1 MSRKRAD
8 AFLDSDSEEGSDID
22 KDLDEELKLLV
33 KKNTQNVSKSSDSD
47 SSSGSDAEWSAN
59 GKGKRKKK
67 TISQQNKKSKKSND
81 SNAANS
87 EPEEG
92 EVSDSESD
100 GDKSEE
106 EFDDGLDE
114 NLIRDEEDRK
124 RLEQM
129 TEKEREQELYNRIEK
144 REALKTRF
152 AIEKKLR
159 EAKKKDKNNKS
170 KSSSSSNSSKPSA
183 SQRSFDRKK
192 NIEESKKDSRKAS
205 ALQDLKSRREEKK
218 KMADLQLLQKEQE
231 EKENEAKKKMKSA
244 VDIYSDDEDDDRKIS
259 PVVEAEKSSR
269 VLKSSSSSS
278 SSSSASMS
286 SSSSSSSSSDEDDAA
301 DDESTAEIKR
311 KKAQLISSKEEL
323 NQIRLSR
330 HKLEKW
336 CHMPF
341 FSKTVVG
348 CFVKIGIGS
357 NDGRPVYRVA
367 QVMEVL
373 ETAKVYQL
381 GNTRT
386 NKGLRLRHGSS
397 DRVYRLEFVSNTDF
411 SDSEFNKWVST
422 MAEEGCNLPSVYD
435 VEQKVRD
442 MKDAIDYRFNE
453 EDVNMIIAEKQKFK
467 KNPHNYAMKK
477 TQLLK
482 LHEDALLSGDAEK
495 AREFK
500 SQLDALEERAIEL
513 DKKRSNN
520 ISSISYINQRNR
532 MRNLEEAVEATRR
545 EAAEMRDAKADP
557 FTRRQC
563 RPTLVTKSK
572 DPEIDKQIKARLLE
586 KFNSEQGGGSSGT
599 EQSQE
604 RGTDRPDGSSN
615 CQTAPNDH
623 NVGDLFSVHNF
634 DVVIDINLQDNVPL
648 APTAKFEEIA
658 RQASA
663 TRRSLNLDDYKR
675 KRGLI

>member
-1 MSRKRAD
+1 
-8 AFLDSDSEEGSDID
+8 
-22 KDLDEELKLLV
+22 
-33 KKNTQNVSKSSDSD
+33 
-47 SSSGSDAEWSAN
+47 
-59 GKGKRKKK
+59 
-67 TISQQNKKSKKSND
+67 
-81 SNAANS
+81 
-87 EPEEG
+87 
-92 EVSDSESD
+92 
-100 GDKSEE
+100 
-106 EFDDGLDE
+106 
-114 NLIRDEEDRK
+114 
-124 RLEQM
+124 M

-159 EAKKKDKNNKS
+159 EAKKKDKNKS

-192 NIEESKKDSRKAS
+192 HIEENKKDSRKAS

-231 EKENEAKKKMKSA
+231 DKENEAKKKLKSA
-244 VDIYSDDEDDDRKIS
+244 VDIYSDDDDDDRKNS
-259 PVVEAEKSSR
+259 PIVEAEKSSR

-278 SSSSASMS
+278 SSSSSASLS
-286 SSSSSSSSSDEDDAA
+286 SSSSSSSSSDDDDAA
-301 DDESTAEIKR
+301 EDESTVEMKR

-411 SDSEFNKWVST
+411 SDSEFNKWVAT

-442 MKDAIDYRFNE
+442 MKDAVDYRFNE
-453 EDVNMIIAEKQKFK
+453 EDVNMIVAEKQKFK

-495 AREFK
+495 AREYK

-586 KFNSEQGGGSSGT
+586 KFNSEQGGSSGT

-604 RGTDRPDGSSN
+604 RGMDRLDSSSSN
-615 CQTAPNDH
+615 CQTVPKDN

-634 DVVIDINLQDNVPL
+634 DVVIDINLKDNVPL
-648 APTAKFEEIA
+648 VPTTKFEDIA
-658 RQASA
+658 RQTSA
-663 TRRSLNLDDYKR
+663 NRRSLNLDDYKR

>member
-1 MSRKRAD
+1 M
-8 AFLDSDSEEGSDID
+8 
-22 KDLDEELKLLV
+22 
-33 KKNTQNVSKSSDSD
+33 
-47 SSSGSDAEWSAN
+47 
-59 GKGKRKKK
+59 
-67 TISQQNKKSKKSND
+67 
-81 SNAANS
+81 
-87 EPEEG
+87 
-92 EVSDSESD
+92 SDSESD

-159 EAKKKDKNNKS
+159 EAKKKDKNNKP

-205 ALQDLKSRREEKK
+205 ALQDLKSRREERK

-244 VDIYSDDEDDDRKIS
+244 VDIYSDDEDDDRKVS

-269 VLKSSSSSS
+269 ALKSSSSSS
-278 SSSSASMS
+278 SSSSASLS
-286 SSSSSSSSSDEDDAA
+286 SSSSSSSSSDEDNAA
-301 DDESTAEIKR
+301 DESTAEIKR

-422 MAEEGCNLPSVYD
+422 MAEEGCTLPSVYD

-604 RGTDRPDGSSN
+604 RGMDRLDGSSN
-615 CQTAPNDH
+615 CQTAPNDN

-648 APTAKFEEIA
+648 APAAKFDDIA
-658 RQASA
+658 KQASA